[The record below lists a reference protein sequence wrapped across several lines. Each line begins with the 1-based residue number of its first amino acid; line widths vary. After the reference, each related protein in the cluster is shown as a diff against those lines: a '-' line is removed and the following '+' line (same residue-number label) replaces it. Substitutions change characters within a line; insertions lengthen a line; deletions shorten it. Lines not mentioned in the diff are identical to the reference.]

1 MKCKLDIENNK
12 TNSKINTTRNSPI
25 SMPSGTTNSMIS
37 ESNVRDSK
45 ANFRKDTETNK
56 NKPDS
61 T

>member
-1 MKCKLDIENNK
+1 MKCKPDTENNK